1 MASFLT
7 KAKKL
12 VNFSTMKK
20 LLKTLS
26 ISLFALTALFFVS
39 ADAPG
44 LPSVKLKNLK
54 GQSVDIQDFAKSG
67 KPVVISFWATWCS
80 PCKKE
85 LNNIADIYDQWKEDY
100 GVEIIAISVDD
111 ARNTD
116 KVKSY
121 VNATQWP
128 FTVLLDPNEDMKR
141 ALNFQTVPY
150 TLLLD
155 KKGNIVYRHNS
166 YVDGDEYILA
176 DEIKKVAK

>member
-1 MASFLT
+1 LASFLK

-39 ADAPG
+39 ADSPG

-85 LNNIADIYDQWKEDY
+85 LSNIAEIYDQWKEEY
-100 GVEIIAISVDD
+100 GVEIVAVSIDD
-111 ARNTD
+111 ARSTD

-128 FTVLLDPNEDMKR
+128 FTVLLDPNEDMRR
-141 ALNFQTVPY
+141 ALNFSVVPY

-155 KKGNIVYRHNS
+155 KKGNIVYTHNN
-166 YVDGDEYILA
+166 YVEGDEFIL
-176 DEIKKVAK
+176 EEKIKKVAK

>member
-1 MASFLT
+1 
-7 KAKKL
+7 
-12 VNFSTMKK
+12 MKK
-20 LLKTLS
+20 FLLLLLTAFTIQSAIAQVAKLPGVQLKDLSGNTIDTGTLS
-26 ISLFALTALFFVS
+26 
-39 ADAPG
+39 
-44 LPSVKLKNLK
+44 NN
-54 GQSVDIQDFAKSG
+54 G
-67 KPVVISFWATWCS
+67 KPIVICFWATWCS

>member
-1 MASFLT
+1 MASFL
-7 KAKKL
+7 KNAEKL
-12 VNFSTMKK
+12 VNFNTMKK

-26 ISLFALTALFFVS
+26 ISLFALSALFFVS

-141 ALNFQTVPY
+141 AINFQTVPY
-150 TLLLD
+150 TILLD
-155 KKGNIVYRHNS
+155 KKGNIVYQHNS

>member
-1 MASFLT
+1 
-7 KAKKL
+7 
-12 VNFSTMKK
+12 
-20 LLKTLS
+20 
-26 ISLFALTALFFVS
+26 
-39 ADAPG
+39 
-44 LPSVKLKNLK
+44 
-54 GQSVDIQDFAKSG
+54 
-67 KPVVISFWATWCS
+67 
-80 PCKKE
+80 

-141 ALNFQTVPY
+141 AINFQTVPY
-150 TLLLD
+150 TILLD
-155 KKGNIVYRHNS
+155 KKGNIVYQHNS